1 MEVSGQLH
9 VLATLPRGKGPPL
22 TSRYPLAPEPVWT
35 RWQRESKPTPAGN
48 RIEVIQ
54 PKGQSLYW
62 PSYRGSYVAW
72 YDYEWSVGN
81 DVEGEVIFCLKV
93 LTNFFL
99 GFIMTMIQLQ
109 KYRGWKH
116 SIILEDDHE

>member
-1 MEVSGQLH
+1 
-9 VLATLPRGKGPPL
+9 
-22 TSRYPLAPEPVWT
+22 
-35 RWQRESKPTPAGN
+35 
-48 RIEVIQ
+48 
-54 PKGQSLYW
+54 
-62 PSYRGSYVAW
+62 
-72 YDYEWSVGN
+72 
-81 DVEGEVIFCLKV
+81 VEGEVIFCLKV